1 MRTPGRAATDNVFA
15 FRTAEAQGLR
25 ELYLLMMAEMA
36 GMTFGRGWRGYY

>member
-1 MRTPGRAATDNVFA
+1 MGATGRTPTDNVFA
-15 FRTAEAQGLR
+15 FRATEAQGLR